1 MAELKLTY
9 FDFSASRGEECRL
22 ALHAA
27 GADFHDERIKREAWA
42 ELKETTPFGA
52 LPILEIE
59 GKPALAETN
68 AILTYI
74 GRRFG
79 MLPSDPWEAARHE
92 ALLSAGESLRS
103 AMGPLRKAKDEDE
116 KKKTRAE
123 FIDGYLKRWA
133 TNVDAQIKGPFVG
146 GAELSVADIKLY
158 VSAHALCSGVFDY
171 FPADVLSP
179 YKKLNALYK
188 AVGEHAKIAEWRA
201 KA

>member
-27 GADFHDERIKREAWA
+27 GADFHDERLVRGSWS
-42 ELKETTPFGA
+42 ELKETTPFGS

-59 GKPALAETN
+59 GKQALGETN
-68 AILTYI
+68 AILVYV

-92 ALLSAGESLRS
+92 ALLSAGEALRA
-103 AMGPLRKAKDEDE
+103 AMTPLSKVKDEDE
-116 KKKTRAE
+116 RRKTRAE

-133 TNVDAQIKGPFVG
+133 TNVERQIEGPFVA

-158 VSAHALCSGVFDY
+158 VQAHSLSSGAFDY
-171 FPADVLSP
+171 FPKDVLSP
-179 YKKLNALYK
+179 YKKLSALYK

-201 KA
+201 QH